1 MNLKKLMQLFV
12 STTLLSVV
20 LTACGSDSTLPGSTS
35 STTATATLSSGK
47 TTAAVPVVA
56 GDSTVT
62 IPTDTTFTDSS
73 NVVLSGTSTTIN
85 LTYADNSRFL
95 PAAAGQLPANHSLAA
110 FIDLTIISGTQTVK
124 TFDKPVTVVLSL
136 VGTGVV
142 PGDVVSLYSFNGTA
156 WSTSAEGTVV
166 VDANCRA
173 TFTITHLSSWAAM
186 KSSSALFSSSAFLT
200 DLSNLTKSY
209 ITPLLY
215 TNLPAANTPQ
225 TVVADA
231 QKSLT
236 RLITVWGDFKTKYK
250 SAPEFAAYS
259 AKFTEIDTEIA
270 AAGVIIQTAI
280 TSGNTA
286 NDLLAA
292 HEALEVIRKNLQDMD
307 RGNGFDYA
315 VDAIKDFHDGME
327 PFALAV
333 KGKTAATLTDADVTS
348 LKAMFPLVESTW
360 NMVIVYQFNKD
371 HFGMTT
377 EVKTFID
384 TATTNQTNNLKALKA
399 ALFAATP
406 DKTVIATNG
415 NKVKQLFL
423 GLFFSFADFIRPFD
437 ADLLAADSA
446 AATAVAAASKTEAT
460 SSEVAAALAAVTA
473 LESAFNKF
481 KGHFATSPI
490 SIMGVL
496 TWFNDP
502 ANVQL
507 QPTYFNKISA
517 DISVAKTLMGAIQA
531 YPADLTAIKTKL
543 LTYSAEMTKLR
554 TRMSY

>member
-1 MNLKKLMQLFV
+1 MNLKKLMKLLV

-20 LTACGSDSTLPGSTS
+20 LTACGSDNTLPGTS
-35 STTATATLSSGK
+35 STTASTATLTSSGK
-47 TTAAVPVVA
+47 TTASVAIVA

-62 IPTDTTFTDSS
+62 IPADTALTDSNS
-73 NVVLSGTSTTIN
+73 AVLTGTTTTIS
-85 LTYADNSRFL
+85 LTYANNSRFL
-95 PAAAGQLPANHSLAA
+95 PTAAAQLPTNHALTA
-110 FIDLTIISGTQTVK
+110 FIDLTISNGTQTV
-124 TFDKPVTVVLSL
+124 TAFDKPVTVALSL

-142 PGDVVSLYSFNGTA
+142 PGDVVSLYSFSGTA
-156 WSTSAEGTVV
+156 WSTSAEGTAV
-166 VDANCRA
+166 VDANYRA
-173 TFTITHLSSWAAM
+173 TFTITHLSRWAAM
-186 KSSSALFSSSAFLT
+186 KPSSALFSSSAFLT

-231 QKSLT
+231 QKALT
-236 RLITVWGDFKTKYK
+236 RLITVWGDFKAKYK

-259 AKFTEIDTEIA
+259 AKFDEIDTKIA

-286 NDLLAA
+286 NDLVAA
-292 HEALEVIRKNLQDMD
+292 HEELEIIRKNLQEMD
-307 RGNGFDYA
+307 HGNGFDYP

-327 PFALAV
+327 PFAIAV
-333 KGKTAATLTDADVTS
+333 KGKTAATLTDADVTN
-348 LKAMFPLVESTW
+348 LKVLFPIVESTW
-360 NMVIVYQFNKD
+360 NKVVTYQINKD
-371 HFGMTT
+371 QFGMSAD
-377 EVKTFID
+377 VKTFID
-384 TATTNQTNNLKALKA
+384 AATISQTNNLKALKA

-415 NKVKQLFL
+415 NLVKPLFL
-423 GLFFSFADFIRPFD
+423 KLFFSFADFIKPFD
-437 ADLLAADSA
+437 ADLVAADSA
-446 AATAVAAASKTEAT
+446 AAAAVSATAKTAATAG
-460 SSEVAAALAAVTA
+460 EVAAALAAVTT

-496 TWFNDP
+496 TWFTGVP
-502 ANVQL
+502 AT
-507 QPTYFNKISA
+507 PAYFDKISA
-517 DISVAKTLMGAIQA
+517 AISSAKTSLGAS
-531 YPADLTAIKTKL
+531 PADLTAIQTTL
-543 LTYSAEMTKLR
+543 QIYTTEMTKLR